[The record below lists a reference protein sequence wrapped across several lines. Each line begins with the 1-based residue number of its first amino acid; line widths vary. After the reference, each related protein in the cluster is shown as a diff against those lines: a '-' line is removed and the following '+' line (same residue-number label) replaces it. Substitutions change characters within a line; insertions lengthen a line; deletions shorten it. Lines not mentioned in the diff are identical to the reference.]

1 MRKFLDLCTKRLD
14 WIRIFTATWF
24 VITKKKETFRWPST
38 RGWINKP
45 RVFL

>member
-24 VITKKKETFRWPST
+24 VITKKK
-38 RGWINKP
+38 GDIQMAINK
-45 RVFL
+45 RMDK